1 MNSIFIA
8 VKVNPTYPACDDVIA
23 FKTRDEC
30 DQFCAGF
37 EDYEPMGTSIYN
49 LNEARELFGGYTCP
63 KFEPSMD

>member
-8 VKVNPTYPACDDVIA
+8 VKVNPNYRACDDVIA

-30 DQFCAGF
+30 DQFCTSF

-49 LNEARELFGGYTCP
+49 FQDACELFGAKT
-63 KFEPSMD
+63 